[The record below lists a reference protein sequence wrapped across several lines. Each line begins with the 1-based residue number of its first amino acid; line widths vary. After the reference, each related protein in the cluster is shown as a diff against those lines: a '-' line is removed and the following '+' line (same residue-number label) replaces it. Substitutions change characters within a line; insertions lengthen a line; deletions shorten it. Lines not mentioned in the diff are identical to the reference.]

1 MKNIMKILFV
11 LVSSFSVIGSASAGD
26 LSVTGSAKAT
36 YNMAGSDSA
45 TAKNEEGKAIGIT
58 NEITFTG
65 TGELDNG
72 MSWKWQT
79 EMDPDAGG
87 ATQSDDTRLE
97 LTTDI
102 GMIGIYNTEG
112 QLSTKY
118 KAAQSA
124 YGIGSDNGAGGGIV
138 YGAGMNSYNNIQ
150 YHTPSG
156 MLPYGVQVKVGYSP
170 GDSTEANGAGNSGA
184 VNNGFDNVKQYQ
196 LTATPIDGLNVGA
209 SYLTKDTNEV
219 LTQKY
224 ENGGAFATYAYG
236 PVTIG
241 YSEFRIAPN
250 SGTIGTVATTT
261 AATELNT
268 KTFRNKMVSVGFAVN
283 DQFSISYDVEKSNAE
298 KTTIVLTSGADTD
311 NHVEL
316 EITSLQAAYNIGG
329 ATVAITL
336 EDIENDDYILAKDQK
351 ETIISLAMAF

>member
-11 LVSSFSVIGSASAGD
+11 LVSSFAVIGSVSAGD

-36 YNMAGSDSA
+36 YNIAGSDSA
-45 TAKNEEGKAIGIT
+45 TAQNEEGKAIGLS

-79 EMDPDAGG
+79 EMDPDAAG

-112 QLSTKY
+112 NLSTKY

-124 YGIGSDNGAGGGIV
+124 YGIGSDNGQGGGIV
-138 YGAGMNSYNNIQ
+138 YGAGMNLYNNFQ

-156 MLPYGVQVKVGYSP
+156 MLPYGIQAKVGYSP
-170 GDSTEANGAGNSGA
+170 GDAIEANGAGNVGA
-184 VNNGFDNVKQYQ
+184 ANGTVDNFKQYQ
-196 LTATPIDGLNVGA
+196 VTAAPIDGLAIGA
-209 SYLTKDTNEV
+209 SYAKKADNANAA
-219 LTQKY
+219 QSY
-224 ENGGAFATYAYG
+224 ENGGAYATYAYG

-241 YSEFRIAPN
+241 YSEFRIAPAHV
-250 SGTIGTVATTT
+250 SIGTVATGT
-261 AATELNT
+261 AATEANV

-298 KTTIVLTSGADTD
+298 KTTIVLTSAADTD

-316 EITSLQAAYNIGG
+316 EISSLQAAYNIGG
-329 ATVAITL
+329 ATLAITM
-336 EDIENDDYILAKDQK
+336 EDIENDDYILNKDMK